1 MYKVIQ
7 GMYHNEEAGSYTS
20 YGILNQERDVR
31 FEDVCLNKEL
41 LQSFVDKLNRNDIA
55 GEDLEVYIDDFLA
68 GYAEI

>member
-31 FEDVCLNKEL
+31 FEDVCLNKEV

>member
-31 FEDVCLNKEL
+31 FEDVCLNKEV
-41 LQSFVDKLNRNDIA
+41 LQSFVDKLNRNDIV

-68 GYAEI
+68 GYPEI

>member
-20 YGILNQERDVR
+20 YGILNQEREVR

>member
-41 LQSFVDKLNRNDIA
+41 LQSFVDKLNRNDIV

>member
-31 FEDVCLNKEL
+31 FEDVCLNKEV
-41 LQSFVDKLNRNDIA
+41 LQSFVDKLNRNDIV